1 MQLNPSPELEAFRQ
15 EVRTFFET
23 EYPAELI
30 DKQRAGVILNRADQ
44 IRNQQ
49 ALQSRGWL
57 ATGWP
62 KEYGGAGWDAER
74 RHIFEE
80 EADRRGAPIILPM
93 AVIYIGP
100 VIYTFCTEEQKR
112 KWLPDILAS
121 RALWAQGY
129 SEPEAGSDLANLRM
143 SAVREGDHYIVNGT
157 KLWTSY
163 GHWADWIFCLA
174 RTSHEERRQAGIS
187 LLCTEIDAPGVSVH
201 PIISL
206 DGVHHLNRVE
216 FQNVRIPVAQRIG
229 EEGKGWH
236 YATFLLQNERLS
248 YAHVSRKREDLKL
261 LRSLAARAP
270 ADGGGMML
278 DCPAFA
284 AKMAECEIATDM
296 LDIAVRR
303 ALARQ
308 AESVPPAEVSALKIF
323 ATELVQRIAGLF
335 VELAG
340 PTSGVYADRNAP
352 GWAETMPLAP
362 QFAAPS
368 MAGYLFERAQTIYG
382 GATEVQKNIIWRML
396 TA

>member
-1 MQLNPSPELEAFRQ
+1 MQLNQSPELQAFRK

-74 RHIFEE
+74 RNIFED

-100 VIYTFCTEEQKR
+100 VIYTFGTEEQKR

-174 RTSHEERRQAGIS
+174 RTSHEERR
-187 LLCTEIDAPGVSVH
+187 
-201 PIISL
+201 
-206 DGVHHLNRVE
+206 
-216 FQNVRIPVAQRIG
+216 
-229 EEGKGWH
+229 
-236 YATFLLQNERLS
+236 
-248 YAHVSRKREDLKL
+248 
-261 LRSLAARAP
+261 
-270 ADGGGMML
+270 
-278 DCPAFA
+278 
-284 AKMAECEIATDM
+284 
-296 LDIAVRR
+296 RR
-303 ALARQ
+303 AVWI
-308 AESVPPAEVSALKIF
+308 S
-323 ATELVQRIAGLF
+323 
-335 VELAG
+335 
-340 PTSGVYADRNAP
+340 Y
-352 GWAETMPLAP
+352 M
-362 QFAAPS
+362 
-368 MAGYLFERAQTIYG
+368 
-382 GATEVQKNIIWRML
+382 
-396 TA
+396 